1 MRHKLTALLS
11 RPVASP
17 SRLAAIALLAAL
29 LNALAL
35 VVPMA
40 DASEPVAST
49 PTTTA
54 EGAPAATTP
63 AATTP
68 TEAPPSPTSA
78 GAPPSVSPA
87 PAEGAGEGTAS
98 EPEVRKQHLQH
109 LTRPRHSA
117 RAGRHGKGRTRSG
130 LAVPAQGT
138 GSGAEAGRRRNGHKA
153 PSPSTLTP
161 ALPPGLGSVG
171 GVSNFFVESFQIPP
185 FLLPVY
191 QAAGSAYDIPW
202 EVLAAINE
210 VETDYGRDLSV
221 SSAGAE
227 GWMQFLPSSWAQ
239 YGVDANGDGYRDP
252 YNPADAIFAAARYL
266 RAAGGAE
273 NIKAAV
279 FSYNHSQAY
288 VSSVMLRA
296 QLLAGTPAELLDA
309 VTGLTD
315 ARFPVY
321 APSHYADGFQTVTL
335 GGHPRTL
342 AGTTVYSQP
351 GAPVV
356 AVKDGEVLAVGD
368 SPPLGRYVA
377 LRDGYGNLYT
387 YAQLGSVASLYPVLQ
402 PRVHEHARPA
412 KTAPAAGQ
420 LAKPSGPATAG
431 VQPRSPLSPGAIV
444 SGLALGA
451 AAALEAPGPVAPG
464 PLAGR
469 GHALQTGG
477 PRARVRAR
485 TRAVRVFAAG
495 QNDVYLHVLHAGVQV
510 LAGTVLGHVAAGSAA
525 SGEPHVLFQIRPAGA
540 GAPAIDPKPIL
551 DGWVALQNTS
561 TFRAKGGNPFPVR
574 APGAGQVL
582 LESERQ
588 LERQV
593 GGDRHIHMRACE
605 RRDAVSGHDDRRVL
619 ATLELLSASG
629 LRATV
634 TGLPCGAASPATEG
648 NVRAGAPATVKI
660 VALNG
665 VPVAGHQGSGSLAA
679 AAVGKLVGLQGV
691 NRPRRIVS
699 LVSRPGAKIAVRGR
713 GANNYVKVV
722 FGPLHTA
729 GVDAGA
735 GAHGAGAPAAVATA
749 AVGSGAGLSPR
760 EWVRLIARLG
770 EIPDPTVAGG
780 PSAAAL
786 PDTPA
791 QAGAA
796 DGVAG
801 AGIGTRGAGEGGAG
815 GDH

>member
-1 MRHKLTALLS
+1 M
-11 RPVASP
+11 ASP

-40 DASEPVAST
+40 DASEPAAGT
-49 PTTTA
+49 PTTPTSGPPA
-54 EGAPAATTP
+54 EAPPAATVP
-63 AATTP
+63 AQA
-68 TEAPPSPTSA
+68 APEPA
-78 GAPPSVSPA
+78 GAAPSASPA
-87 PAEGAGEGTAS
+87 AEGAGEGAAAD
-98 EPEVRKQHLQH
+98 EPAVQEQRLQH
-109 LTRPRHSA
+109 LTRPRHSV
-117 RAGRHGKGRTRSG
+117 RAGRHGKGRTHAG
-130 LAVPAQGT
+130 AATPAQGT
-138 GSGAEAGRRRNGHKA
+138 GGESEAGRRRNGHEA

-185 FLLPVY
+185 FLLPIY

-202 EVLAAINE
+202 AVLAAINE
-210 VETDYGRDLSV
+210 IETDYGRDLSV

-266 RAAGGAE
+266 RAAGGAQ

-296 QLLAGTPAELLDA
+296 QLLAGTPPELLDA

-321 APSHYADGFQTVTL
+321 ASSHYADGFQTVTL
-335 GGHPRTL
+335 DGHPQTL
-342 AGTTVYSQP
+342 AGTTIYSQA

-356 AVKDGEVLAVGD
+356 AVQDGEVLAVGD
-368 SPPLGRYVA
+368 SPTLGHYVS
-377 LRDGYGNLYT
+377 LRDGYGNVYT
-387 YAQLGSVASLYPVLQ
+387 YAQLGAVASLYPVLQ
-402 PRVHEHARPA
+402 PRAQAHAGS
-412 KTAPAAGQ
+412 AAASHAGVS
-420 LAKPSGPATAG
+420 LPRPSGPATAG

-451 AAALEAPGPVAPG
+451 AAALEAPPLVALG
-464 PLAGR
+464 RVAGG
-469 GHALQTGG
+469 GHDLQTRS

-485 TRAVRVFAAG
+485 KGPVKVFASG
-495 QNDVYLHVLHAGVQV
+495 QDDVYLHALRAGVQV
-510 LAGTVLGHVAAGSAA
+510 LAGTVLGHVAAGSVTG
-525 SGEPHVLFQIRPAGA
+525 GEPHVLFQIRPAGT
-540 GAPAIDPKPIL
+540 GAPQIDPKPIL

-561 TFRAKGGNPFPVR
+561 TFRAKGGSPFPIDK
-574 APGAGQVL
+574 ASAGQVL

-593 GGDRHIHMRACE
+593 GSDHAIHMRTCE

-629 LRATV
+629 QRASV
-634 TGLPCGAASPATEG
+634 TGLPCGAPAPASEG
-648 NVRAGAPATVKI
+648 NARAGAGASVRI
-660 VALNG
+660 MAIDG

-679 AAVGKLVGLQGV
+679 ATVGRLLSLQGV
-691 NRPRRIVS
+691 DRPERIVS
-699 LVSRPGAKIAVRGR
+699 LVSHPGAKIAVRR
-713 GANNYVKVV
+713 ESARDYVEVV
-722 FGPLHTA
+722 FGPLHAAAA
-729 GVDAGA
+729 GAGA
-735 GAHGAGAPAAVATA
+735 GAHGAGTPAAAAVA
-749 AVGSGAGLSPR
+749 AVRAGAGLSGR

-786 PDTPA
+786 ADTPG
-791 QAGAA
+791 QAGAT
-796 DGVAG
+796 
-801 AGIGTRGAGEGGAG
+801 GTGEGGADG
-815 GDH
+815 HH

>member
-1 MRHKLTALLS
+1 MRRALTAPL
-11 RPVASP
+11 P
-17 SRLAAIALLAAL
+17 RLAAVVLLAAL
-29 LNALAL
+29 SSALLAL
-35 VVPMA
+35 VPMA
-40 DASEPVAST
+40 DASEPVANT
-49 PTTTA
+49 PTTTT
-54 EGAPAATTP
+54 EGAPV
-63 AATTP
+63 ATTP
-68 TEAPPSPTSA
+68 TEAAPQPTAA
-78 GAPPSVSPA
+78 GAAPSVSPA
-87 PAEGAGEGTAS
+87 PAEGAGEEAAN
-98 EPEVRKQHLQH
+98 EPEVQDQQLQH
-109 LTRPRHSA
+109 LTRPRHSTRA
-117 RAGRHGKGRTRSG
+117 RRHGKGQARSG
-130 LAVPAQGT
+130 AATPAQGT
-138 GSGAEAGRRRNGHKA
+138 GGGAEAGRRRNGHKA

-185 FLLPVY
+185 FLLPIY

-210 VETDYGRDLSV
+210 IETDYGRDLSV

-266 RAAGGAE
+266 RAAGGAQ

-321 APSHYADGFQTVTL
+321 APSHYTDGFQTVTL
-335 GGHPRTL
+335 DGHPQTL
-342 AGTTVYSQP
+342 AGTTIYSQP

-356 AVKDGEVLAVGD
+356 AVKDGEVLGLGD
-368 SPPLGRYVA
+368 SPTLGRYVA
-377 LRDGYGNLYT
+377 LRDGYGNVYT

-402 PRVHEHARPA
+402 PRAHSHARPA
-412 KTAPAAGQ
+412 KASPAGAQ
-420 LAKPSGPATAG
+420 LPKPSGPATAG

-451 AAALEAPGPVAPG
+451 AAALEAPASAPASVTPVDRAAHRP
-464 PLAGR
+464 A
-469 GHALQTGG
+469 
-477 PRARVRAR
+477 PRAH
-485 TRAVRVFAAG
+485 TGAVRVFAAG
-495 QNDVYLHVLHAGVQV
+495 QNDVYLHALHAGVQV
-510 LAGTVLGHVAAGSAA
+510 LAGTVLGHVAASSAT
-525 SGEPHVLFQIRPAGA
+525 GEEPHVLFQIRPAGV

-574 APGAGQVL
+574 SPSAGQVL

-593 GGDRHIHMRACE
+593 GGDRDVHMRPCE

-648 NVRAGAPATVKI
+648 NTRAGAGAAVKI
-660 VALNG
+660 MALNG

-691 NRPRRIVS
+691 NRPQRIVS
-699 LVSRPGAKIAVRGR
+699 LVSRPGAKIAVRRR
-713 GANNYVKVV
+713 GAGNCVEVV
-722 FGPLHTA
+722 FGPLHSA
-729 GVDAGA
+729 GTGVGADAN
-735 GAHGAGAPAAVATA
+735 GAGAPAAVAAA

-770 EIPDPTVAGG
+770 EIPDPLVAGG
-780 PSAAAL
+780 PSPAAL
-786 PDTPA
+786 PDAPS
-791 QAGAA
+791 QAGAT
-796 DGVAG
+796 
-801 AGIGTRGAGEGGAG
+801 GTGEGGAG
-815 GDH
+815 GHH